1 MSCRLPWGGEIPL
14 AIGLALIA
22 QAPAFAATL
31 PQQPATVRAS
41 GAQMLR
47 VAEAFARRGQR
58 HQAEQLLD
66 LLSGDPN
73 PDIRNEARFKLAA
86 MASAAGKYSSAAV
99 LLRRIL
105 DENPRAAPVRLELA
119 SILNKMGN
127 HDSALRQLR
136 ALRSSELPP
145 NVARFA
151 DRLAA
156 SLQASKPLGF
166 HLELALAPDSNV
178 NRATR
183 SDTLGTVFGD
193 FVIDQKVRSGV
204 GAAARGVA
212 QVRLPVADQ
221 LQLVARA
228 SSDLSIY
235 RDGDFNNIMLDA
247 AIGPEYR
254 FGQFRTTAEVGVSQ
268 QWHGMKAYQRTTRL
282 AGSIARPIGPVSQLR
297 LDVAGRMT
305 DNKFNNLQDGRGIG
319 ARLRYERALSPEL
332 LLSASVGA
340 DRFKARDDAYS
351 TRAWNLGLTAYRDL
365 GRTTLSAGAEF
376 GRLKADERLLL
387 LPEARDDRLTRFHI
401 GAVFRQ
407 LTVAGFAPMT
417 RLVIERNKSSVEFY
431 DYKRTRTEFGISR
444 AF

>member
-1 MSCRLPWGGEIPL
+1 MFRRSAWGREIPL
-14 AIGLALIA
+14 IIGLALIVQVPANAA
-22 QAPAFAATL
+22 QP
-31 PQQPATVRAS
+31 PQRPTTVRAT

-47 VAEAFARRGQR
+47 VADEFARRGQR
-58 HQAEQLLD
+58 DQAERVLD
-66 LLSGDPN
+66 LLTGDPD

-86 MASAAGKYSSAAV
+86 MASAGGNHSNAAV

-105 DENPRAAPVRLELA
+105 DEKPNAARVRLELA
-119 SILNKMGN
+119 ALLGKMGDE
-127 HDSALRQLR
+127 DSALRQLR
-136 ALRSSELPP
+136 ALRSGDLPP
-145 NVARFA
+145 NVARFV
-151 DRLAA
+151 DRFSA

-204 GAAARGVA
+204 GAAARGLA
-212 QVRLPVADQ
+212 QARLPIADG

-228 SSDLSIY
+228 TGDANIY
-235 RDGDFNNIMLDA
+235 RDSDFNDITLDFA
-247 AIGPEYR
+247 AGPEYR
-254 FGQFRTTAEVGVSQ
+254 FGQYRTTVEIGVGQ
-268 QWHGMKAYQRTTRL
+268 QWYGMKPYQRTLRL

-297 LDVAGRMT
+297 LDVAGRLT
-305 DNKFNNLQDGRGIG
+305 DNKFNDLQDGRGIG

-332 LLSASVGA
+332 LLSASMGA
-340 DRFKARDDAYS
+340 DRFKAEDDAYS

-365 GRTTLSAGAEF
+365 GRTTLSAGVEF
-376 GRLKADERLLL
+376 GRLRADERLLL
-387 LPEARDDRLTRFHI
+387 LPEAREDRLTRFHF
-401 GAVFRQ
+401 GAVFRH
-407 LTVAGFAPMT
+407 LTVAGFAPMS

-431 DYKRTRTEFGISR
+431 DYKRVRTEFGISR